1 MENLKMNKQRQ
12 EQKKRSRIKND
23 ITTMQLSNSLK
34 LRIKDIQKKK
44 GFDKQDEAL
53 DEILCFYEDNY
64 QNIELQDDEHDD

>member
-1 MENLKMNKQRQ
+1 MNKQRQ